1 MVTEGTID
9 GNKFYDFV
17 RGDLIPCCQHFDG
30 IAPQSIIIMDNL
42 SVHHNNYI
50 LSLLQDSGIVVQFL
64 PPYSPELNPVE
75 EAFSYIKYF
84 LKLHEDMLEA
94 NNNPISLIEAAIETI
109 SVEMC
114 NQWITHSGY

>member
-1 MVTEGTID
+1 MG
-9 GNKFYDFV
+9 
-17 RGDLIPCCQHFDG
+17 
-30 IAPQSIIIMDNL
+30 NL

-64 PPYSPELNPVE
+64 PPYSPDVE

-94 NNNPISLIEAAIETI
+94 SH
-109 SVEMC
+109 
-114 NQWITHSGY
+114 QFD